1 LPLLETSS
9 LGCGD
14 GWRLGAVKDV
24 DQYLMVL
31 QTAADRLT
39 PNSETR
45 VTLRKQE
52 DAIRELAIRAE
63 VHSDQAIRKTAGH
76 FQQKTSEMHAINRS
90 FEEMRIRLV
99 TEIDRLEELKV
110 QLEFNHAAAQN
121 DESLK
126 EGKVS
131 VDNIQTL
138 TADAQRLASDLQN
151 ISGTP
156 PVAGTPVDAPK
167 PADAKKNTKAEGK
180 FHDSLIEHV
189 KELADAL
196 PALNLNDDPELMA
209 AVLSVL
215 PDSPV
220 KKKGK
225 TVYTRSVG
233 RFLVSF
239 DGNSKVTLALAK
251 PYKGAVQV
259 TVHGGILASAS
270 SLDINGRVN
279 PGDRVL
285 VGVDGVVEI
294 EPQALVPEQGLDA
307 RAAQNQSDLEAAGH
321 WGVPTM
327 VFQGEPFFG
336 QDRIDLLVW
345 RLQQHGLARRS

>member
-1 LPLLETSS
+1 MRHIRGITALFLLTLVWHTQVDAQSHETATGTREDTSGAAS
-9 LGCGD
+9 AVPRTAKD
-14 GWRLGAVKDV
+14 KSFDPSTVAKNIVDEASRLKNDAVEWGQKLQELEADLRNNQNADGAVKDV

-76 FQQKTSEMHAINRS
+76 FQQKTSEMHAVNRS
-90 FEEMRIRLV
+90 LEELRIRLV

-151 ISGTP
+151 IGGTP
-156 PVAGTPVDAPK
+156 PVAGTPLDAPK
-167 PADAKKNTKAEGK
+167 PADAKK
-180 FHDSLIEHV
+180 SLTT
-189 KELADAL
+189 
-196 PALNLNDDPELMA
+196 P
-209 AVLSVL
+209 
-215 PDSPV
+215 
-220 KKKGK
+220 
-225 TVYTRSVG
+225 
-233 RFLVSF
+233 
-239 DGNSKVTLALAK
+239 
-251 PYKGAVQV
+251 
-259 TVHGGILASAS
+259 
-270 SLDINGRVN
+270 
-279 PGDRVL
+279 
-285 VGVDGVVEI
+285 
-294 EPQALVPEQGLDA
+294 
-307 RAAQNQSDLEAAGH
+307 
-321 WGVPTM
+321 PTT
-327 VFQGEPFFG
+327 QPP
-336 QDRIDLLVW
+336 L
-345 RLQQHGLARRS
+345 RRR

>member
-1 LPLLETSS
+1 MQHGGVIIALLSLTFMWHTQADAQSYDTATGAREDTSGAAS
-9 LGCGD
+9 AAPRAAKDKSFDPSAGAKNIVDEAL
-14 GWRLGAVKDV
+14 RLQNEAVEWGQKLQELEADLRNNQNVDGAVKDV

-131 VDNIQTL
+131 VDNIQSL
-138 TADAQRLASDLQN
+138 TADAQRLASDLEN

-167 PADAKKNTKAEGK
+167 PADAK
-180 FHDSLIEHV
+180 
-189 KELADAL
+189 
-196 PALNLNDDPELMA
+196 
-209 AVLSVL
+209 
-215 PDSPV
+215 
-220 KKKGK
+220 
-225 TVYTRSVG
+225 
-233 RFLVSF
+233 
-239 DGNSKVTLALAK
+239 
-251 PYKGAVQV
+251 
-259 TVHGGILASAS
+259 
-270 SLDINGRVN
+270 
-279 PGDRVL
+279 
-285 VGVDGVVEI
+285 
-294 EPQALVPEQGLDA
+294 
-307 RAAQNQSDLEAAGH
+307 
-321 WGVPTM
+321 
-327 VFQGEPFFG
+327 
-336 QDRIDLLVW
+336 
-345 RLQQHGLARRS
+345 